1 MTILAD
7 NILTEVEATAVSFQ
21 NDLLE
26 VTLSDGRLIAIPFH
40 TIPWLRWLANATPAQ
55 RNNWHI
61 EPGGFAIY
69 WDELDDGIEI
79 AHLLGMQPLV

>member
-1 MTILAD
+1 M
-7 NILTEVEATAVSFQ
+7 EATAVSFQ
-21 NDLLE
+21 SDLL
-26 VTLSDGRLIAIPFH
+26 VITLNDGRLISIPFH
-40 TIPWLRWLANATPAQ
+40 TIPWLHWLANATPAQ

>member
-1 MTILAD
+1 M
-7 NILTEVEATAVSFQ
+7 S
-21 NDLLE
+21 
-26 VTLSDGRLIAIPFH
+26 IPFH

-79 AHLLGMQPLV
+79 AHLLGMRPLV